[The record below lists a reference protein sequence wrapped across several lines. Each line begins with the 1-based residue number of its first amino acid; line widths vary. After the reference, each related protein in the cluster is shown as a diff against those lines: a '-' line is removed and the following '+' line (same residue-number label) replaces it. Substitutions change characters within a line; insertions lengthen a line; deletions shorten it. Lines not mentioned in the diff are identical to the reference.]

1 MFKKLEK
8 VDYEKF
14 WKEYSTNIKLGVIED
29 PSNRT
34 RLAKLLMFYSSYET
48 ELTNL
53 ADYVSRM
60 KDKQDYIYYIAG
72 ANRKEVK

>member
-1 MFKKLEK
+1 MFKKMEK
-8 VDYEKF
+8 ADYEKF

-34 RLAKLLMFYSSYET
+34 RLAKLLMFHSSNQT
-48 ELTNL
+48 ELTDL

-72 ANRKEVK
+72 SNRKEVK